1 MQRHVGNH
9 SIVLGEK
16 FIFGLVD
23 TSVEEKLGLPLLAVW
38 VSSKNFLT
46 AN

>member
-1 MQRHVGNH
+1 MQRHVGSH
-9 SIVLGEK
+9 SIVLGGK

-23 TSVEEKLGLPLLAVW
+23 TSIEEKVGLPLFALW
-38 VSSKNFLT
+38 VTSRNFLA